1 MKKII
6 AMLLALAM
14 ALSLAAC
21 GQAPAAP
28 EAPKAEA
35 PKADAPA
42 APEAEAP
49 AAPEKITLT
58 VWGPQADQ
66 GENGDGWLQA
76 QCAAFAAAHPEW
88 EIEFQYGVCSEGD
101 AATQVTKDVSAAGDV
116 YFYANDQIGTL
127 LQANALAQF
136 GGTFEE
142 EIKAN
147 NSDVMVNSVTYTD
160 GGVYGVPFTPNSWF
174 MYYNK
179 SVFSEEDI
187 KSLETMLEKG
197 KVGFNLGDAWY
208 FASFFAANGGTLF
221 GDAGVD
227 AAAGIQ
233 FGGDNGVAVVNY
245 LVDLVANPNFVVD
258 NNNEVAL
265 GLMKEGKCDAFFSG
279 TWKAEAA
286 KEALGENYAAAQ
298 LPTINIGG
306 EAKQLRAF
314 AGSKCIGVNPNA
326 KNMKAALALAVF
338 LGSKDAQLAHYTMG
352 NIAPCHPELA
362 ADPAIASDVAVAA
375 LINTIANTSVGQP
388 TIPEMGTYWGPAG
401 NMASEIING
410 TVTHDN
416 AVEKTA
422 AFQDAINGVGGL

>member
-6 AMLLALAM
+6 AMLLACLMIVGLFAG
-14 ALSLAAC
+14 C
-21 GQAPAAP
+21 GK
-28 EAPKAEA
+28 KAE
-35 PKADAPA
+35 
-42 APEAEAP
+42 E
-49 AAPEKITLT
+49 ITLT

-66 GENGDGWLQA
+66 GENGNGWLQE
-76 QCAAFAAAHPEW
+76 QCNAFAAAHPEYK
-88 EIEFQYGVCSEGD
+88 ITFQYGVCGEGD
-101 AATQVTKDVSAAGDV
+101 AATMVGKDPSAAADV
-116 YFYANDQIGTL
+116 FFYANDQIGTL

-136 GGTFEE
+136 GGAFEE
-142 EIKAN
+142 EIRAN

-160 GGVYGVPFTPNSWF
+160 GGIYGVPFTPNSWF

-179 SVFSEEDI
+179 SVFTEEDI

-197 KVGFNLGDAWY
+197 KVGFNLVDAWY
-208 FASFFAANGGTLF
+208 FASFYVANGGTLF
-221 GDAGVD
+221 GENFSD

-233 FGGDNGVAVVNY
+233 FGGANGEAVTNY

-258 NNNEVAL
+258 NNNEVAV

-298 LPTINIGG
+298 LPTITING

-314 AGSKCIGVNPNA
+314 AGSKCIGVNPNC
-326 KNMKAALALAVF
+326 KNQKAALQLALF
-338 LGSKDAQLAHYTMG
+338 LGSKDAQLAHYKNG

-362 ADPAIASDVAVAA
+362 ADPTIAADVAVAA
-375 LINTIANTSVGQP
+375 LINGIANSSVLQP
-388 TIPEMGTYWGPAG
+388 TIAEMGNYWAPAG

-410 TVTHDN
+410 TVTHEN
-416 AVEKTA
+416 AAEKTA
-422 AFQDAINGVGGL
+422 AFVDAINGKGGL

>member
-6 AMLLALAM
+6 AMLLACLMIVGLFAG
-14 ALSLAAC
+14 C
-21 GQAPAAP
+21 GK
-28 EAPKAEA
+28 KAE
-35 PKADAPA
+35 
-42 APEAEAP
+42 E
-49 AAPEKITLT
+49 ITLT

-66 GENGDGWLQA
+66 GENGNGWLQE
-76 QCAAFAAAHPEW
+76 QCNAFAAAHPEYK
-88 EIEFQYGVCSEGD
+88 ITFQYGVCGEGD
-101 AATQVTKDVSAAGDV
+101 AATMVGKDPSAAADV
-116 YFYANDQIGTL
+116 FFYANDQIGTL

-136 GGTFEE
+136 GGEFAE
-142 EIKAN
+142 EIKKN
-147 NSDVMVNSVTYTD
+147 NSDTMISSVTFTD
-160 GGVYGVPFTPNSWF
+160 GGIYGVPFTPNSWF

-208 FASFFAANGGTLF
+208 FASFYVANGGTLF
-221 GDAGVD
+221 GENFSD

-233 FGGDNGVAVVNY
+233 FGGANGEAVTNY

-258 NNNEVAL
+258 NNNEVAV

-298 LPTINIGG
+298 LPTITING

-314 AGSKCIGVNPNA
+314 AGSKCIGVNPNC
-326 KNMKAALALAVF
+326 KNQKAALQLALF
-338 LGSKDAQLAHYTMG
+338 LGSKDVQLAHYKNG

-362 ADPAIASDVAVAA
+362 ADPTIAADVAVAA
-375 LINTIANTSVGQP
+375 LINGIANSSVLQP
-388 TIPEMGTYWGPAG
+388 TIAEMGNYWAPAG

-410 TVTHDN
+410 TVTHEN
-416 AVEKTA
+416 AAEKTA
-422 AFQDAINGVGGL
+422 AFVDAINGKGGL